1 MQIRQIQVA
10 CDAFQDRLTLRI
22 STQANEEFRVWFTRR
37 YLRELW
43 PLLSRMLAGH
53 LAPGPQL
60 AGQQSNNEAPT
71 FSQPF
76 NEDNPVYPLG
86 AAPLL
91 ASEATLE
98 AVGEGLA
105 RLTFREGRE
114 RSFNLSLTADLLQ
127 SLCAMLRA
135 SAEQAG
141 WNLTLDYQQTMPSKA
156 TANMPSNNTPH
167 LLH

>member
-10 CDAFQDRLTLRI
+10 CDVVQDRLTLRV

-53 LAPGPQL
+53 LAPSAL
-60 AGQQSNNEAPT
+60 APGKQPNHEAPT
-71 FSQPF
+71 FGQTF
-76 NEDNPVYPLG
+76 NDDNPVYPLG
-86 AAPLL
+86 AKPLL

-105 RLTFREGRE
+105 RLSFREGRE
-114 RSFNLSLTADLLQ
+114 RSFNLSLNADLLQ
-127 SLCAMLRA
+127 SLCSMLRA

-141 WNLTLDYQQTMPSKA
+141 WNLTLDYQQTLAGNA